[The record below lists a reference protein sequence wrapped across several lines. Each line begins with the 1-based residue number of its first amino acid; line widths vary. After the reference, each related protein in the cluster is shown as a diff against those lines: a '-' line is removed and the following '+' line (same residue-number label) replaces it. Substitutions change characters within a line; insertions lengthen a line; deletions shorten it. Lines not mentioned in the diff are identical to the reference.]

1 MNIFNEK
8 LKEVFFA
15 ILPITLIVLI
25 LRLSI
30 IPIDNQLVGMFLVG
44 SVFVLFGLTFFLIG
58 VDLGIAPLGSLLSS
72 VITKKNKLWLVVV
85 SAFTLGFIISIAE
98 PGLLILGNQIDV
110 LTTGV
115 ISSFTILAVVSLGI
129 GIFMIL
135 GFLRMIYNIPLH
147 IILLV
152 SYGVIF
158 VLGIFTSPEF
168 LAIAFDSSGST
179 TGVLAVPF
187 ILSLSLGITAM
198 KKDSKASEK
207 DSFGLV
213 AIVSAG
219 AVISVMIL
227 SLFTNIEEF
236 ADVEMAEADIG
247 GSIFGSFINA
257 IPGAFLESII
267 VFIPLVAIFLL
278 VRFTWPIKKEVLRK
292 MTLGFIYSLIGLSLF
307 LVGVNT
313 GFMAVGSEIGAYLVG
328 LDTYFYLIL
337 IGFILGVAT
346 ILAEPAVY
354 VLTHQIEDVTSGY
367 VKKNIVL
374 GALALGVGMAISL
387 SLLRVVVEEI
397 QLWHYLLA
405 GYGIAMGLTFIT
417 PKLFVGI
424 AFDAGGVA
432 TGPMTATFILAF
444 INGAAYNHPTADVLV
459 DGFGMIAMV
468 ALMPIITLQI
478 LGTIFKLKTV
488 KKGVEGNGK
497 T

>member
-1 MNIFNEK
+1 MNIFSEK
-8 LKEVFFA
+8 IKEVFFA
-15 ILPITLIVLI
+15 ILPITLIVII
-25 LRLSI
+25 LRLTI
-30 IPIDNQLVGMFLVG
+30 VPIDNHLMGKFLVG
-44 SVFVLFGLTFFLIG
+44 SVFILLGLTFFLIG

-72 VITKKNKLWLVVV
+72 VITKKNKLWLVIVA
-85 SAFTLGFIISIAE
+85 AFILGFIISIAE
-98 PGLLILGNQIDV
+98 PGLLILGNQIDA
-110 LTTGV
+110 LTAGV
-115 ISSFTILAVVSLGI
+115 ISSFTILTVVSLGI

-135 GFLRMIYNIPLH
+135 GFFRLIYNIPLH
-147 IILLV
+147 IILLA

-158 VLGIFTSPEF
+158 LLGIFTSPEF

-213 AIVSAG
+213 AIVSVG

-227 SLFTNIEEF
+227 NLFTEVQDF
-236 ADVEMAEADIG
+236 AEVEIVEIPLE
-247 GSIFGSFINA
+247 GSVMGAFISA
-257 IPGAFLESII
+257 IPGAFLESLF
-267 VFIPLVAIFLL
+267 VFVPLIAIFLL
-278 VRFTWPIKKEVLRK
+278 VRFTWPIKKDALRR
-292 MTLGFIYSLIGLSLF
+292 MTLGFIYAMIGLSLF

-313 GFMAVGSEIGAYLVG
+313 GFMAVGSQIGAYLVG
-328 LDTYFYLIL
+328 LDSYFYLIM

-374 GALALGVGMAISL
+374 GALALGVGLAISL
-387 SLLRVVVEEI
+387 SLLRIVVSGIE
-397 QLWHYLLA
+397 LWHYLLI
-405 GYGIAMGLTFIT
+405 GYMIALALTFIT
-417 PKLFVGI
+417 PKLFIGI

-444 INGAAYNHPTADVLV
+444 INGAAYNHPTADVLI

-478 LGTIFKLKTV
+478 LGTFFKLKTV
-488 KKGVEGNGK
+488 KKGVDGNDK
-497 T
+497 A

>member
-1 MNIFNEK
+1 MNIFSEK
-8 LKEVFFA
+8 IKEVFFA
-15 ILPITLIVLI
+15 ILPITLIVVI
-25 LRLSI
+25 LRLTI
-30 IPIDNQLVGMFLVG
+30 VPIDNHLMGKFLLG
-44 SVFVLFGLTFFLIG
+44 SVFILFGLTLFLIG

-72 VITKKNKLWLVVV
+72 VITKKNKLWLVIT
-85 SAFTLGFIISIAE
+85 SAFVLGFIISIAE
-98 PGLLILGNQIDV
+98 PGLLILGNQIDA
-110 LTTGV
+110 LTAGV
-115 ISSFTILAVVSLGI
+115 ISSFTILTVVSLGI
-129 GIFMIL
+129 GVFMIL
-135 GFLRMIYNIPLH
+135 GFLRLIYNIPLH
-147 IILLV
+147 IILLG
-152 SYGVIF
+152 SYGIIL
-158 VLGIFTSPEF
+158 VLGLFTSPEF

-213 AIVSAG
+213 AIVSVG

-227 SLFTNIEEF
+227 NIFTEVEEF
-236 ADVEMAEADIG
+236 AAVEIAEVTFGDSVIG
-247 GSIFGSFINA
+247 AFISA
-257 IPGAFLESII
+257 VPGAFLESLL
-267 VFIPLVAIFLL
+267 VFVPLVAIFLL
-278 VRFTWPIKKEVLRK
+278 IRFTWPIKKEALRR
-292 MTLGFIYSLIGLSLF
+292 MTLGFIYALIGLSLF

-313 GFMAVGSEIGAYLVG
+313 GFMAVGSELGSFLVG

-337 IGFILGVAT
+337 IGFVLGVAT

-374 GALALGVGMAISL
+374 VALALGVGLAISL
-387 SLLRVVVEEI
+387 SLLRIVVPEV
-397 QLWHYLLA
+397 QLWHYLLI
-405 GYGIAMGLTFIT
+405 GYLVAMILTFIT

-444 INGAAYNHPTADVLV
+444 VNGAAYDHPTADVLV

-488 KKGVEGNGK
+488 KKGVSDNGK
-497 T
+497 S

>member
-15 ILPITLIVLI
+15 ILPITIIVII
-25 LRLSI
+25 LRLTLV
-30 IPIDNQLVGMFLVG
+30 PLDNHLVGMFLAG
-44 SVFVLFGLTFFLIG
+44 SVFILFGLTFFLIG

-72 VITKKNKLWLVVV
+72 VITKKNKLWLVIAA
-85 SAFTLGFIISIAE
+85 AFILGFIISIAE
-98 PGLLILGNQIDV
+98 PGLLILGNQIDA
-110 LTTGV
+110 LTAGV

-135 GFLRMIYNIPLH
+135 GFFRLIYNIPLH
-147 IILLV
+147 IILLG

-158 VLGIFTSPEF
+158 ILGIFTSPEF

-213 AIVSAG
+213 AIVSVG

-227 SLFTNIEEF
+227 SLFTEVQEF
-236 ADVEMAEADIG
+236 AAVEMAEADVG
-247 GSIFGSFINA
+247 DSIFRSFINA
-257 IPGAFLESII
+257 IPGAFLESIF
-267 VFIPLVAIFLL
+267 VFVPLVAIFFL

-292 MTLGFIYSLIGLSLF
+292 MTFGFIYSLIGLSLF

-328 LDTYFYLIL
+328 LDTYAYLIL

-354 VLTHQIEDVTSGY
+354 VLIHQIEDVTSGY

-374 GALALGVGMAISL
+374 GALALGVGLAISL
-387 SLLRVVVEEI
+387 SLLRIVVEGI
-397 QLWHYLLA
+397 QLWHYLLI
-405 GYGIAMGLTFIT
+405 GYGVAMGLTFIT

-488 KKGVEGNGK
+488 KKGVGGSGK
-497 T
+497 A